1 MTGGQRVVSLKKKKR
16 KKNPAHTPSQ
26 THTHWVW
33 SHLLRLSSRVKRA
46 AHPNLSTTSVSRASV
61 RKNREIEEKGDKK
74 SENTQRERH

>member
-1 MTGGQRVVSLKKKKR
+1 MDRGWFLYKKEKKKR
-16 KKNPAHTPSQ
+16 TPLTHLHRH

-74 SENTQRERH
+74 SENTHRERH